1 MITVQPGTK
10 PGLESVTI
18 VIENADAETLV
29 RFQEAIIE
37 LIKNYDFN
45 NYGQIAGE
53 TVSNALALLQA
64 ISPDNDQ
71 QIKAFTDEVNYLPLP
86 GNITQE
92 QTKALRE
99 ILHGIKYPG
108 SENKITEGF
117 KHLLHTI

>member
-10 PGLESVTI
+10 PGLEKVTI
-18 VIENADAETLV
+18 VIDNADAETLV

-37 LIKNYDFN
+37 LLKNYDFN

-53 TVSNALALLQA
+53 TVSNALTLLQA

-71 QIKAFTDEVNYLPLP
+71 QIKAFSDEVNYLPLP

-92 QTKALRE
+92 QTKAIRE
-99 ILHGIKYPG
+99 IIHSIKYPG
-108 SENKITEGF
+108 SKDVSGIL
-117 KHLLHTI
+117 KQLLTII